1 MKPRPIYLAGAFE
14 LTDNIVPVVNPF
26 NGLPVAQV
34 CQADEKIL
42 NEAIEAAVRCKSEY
56 KSWSSLKIYKA
67 LLKISA
73 ALELQE
79 ERFVQT
85 IIDESGKPRM
95 YAKSEVQ
102 RAVETFRFAAMESTR
117 LPHQLLS
124 LDDAASGAGLMGRV
138 QYTSAGIVAGISP
151 FNFPLNLVAHK
162 VAPAIATKSPIL
174 LKPSS
179 KTPLTALLL
188 AEIIDSCDLPKGAF
202 SVLPCTR
209 KLGYALVEDPRIQ
222 VLSFTGSAEVGW
234 ELKARA
240 GKKKVVLE
248 LGGNAA
254 AIVHED
260 ADYDAALNECLIG
273 AFAYSGQVCI
283 HTQRIYV
290 HKALFD
296 HFVADFVVK
305 ALEITNQDPN
315 LDSCRMS
322 VMIDESNA
330 MRVEDWVTE
339 AVQQGAE
346 LLCGGVRT
354 GSYISPTVLTR
365 TRSGMKVHDEE
376 VFGPVVCINS
386 YTSIDEAVHYVN
398 DSKFGLQAAVFTRDQ
413 GIIEKAYAQIEV
425 GGVIIN
431 RATTFRTD
439 QMPYGGIKDS
449 GFGREGIRYAMMD
462 FLEPKLLVF

>member
-1 MKPRPIYLAGAFE
+1 MNPRPIYLAGAFE
-14 LTDNIVPVVNPF
+14 LTDTIVPVVNPY
-26 NGLPVAQV
+26 NDLPVAHV
-34 CQADEKIL
+34 CLADENVL
-42 NEAIEAAVRCKSEY
+42 NEAIEAAARCKSDY
-56 KSWSSLKIYKA
+56 NNWSSLQISKA
-67 LLKISA
+67 LLQICA
-73 ALELQE
+73 ALEFHE

-85 IIDESGKPRM
+85 IIDESGKPRI

-102 RAVETFRFAAMESTR
+102 RAVETFRMAAFESTR
-117 LPHQLLS
+117 LPHELLS

-138 QYTSAGIVAGISP
+138 QYASAGIVAGISP

-188 AEIIDSCDLPKGAF
+188 AEIIDACDLPKGAF

-209 KLGYALVEDPRIQ
+209 KVGDALVEDPRIN
-222 VLSFTGSAEVGW
+222 VLSFTGSPDVGW
-234 ELKARA
+234 AMKARA

-260 ADYDAALNECLIG
+260 AAYDAALNQCLIG

-290 HKALFD
+290 HKSLFH
-296 HFVADFVVK
+296 HFVADFVLK
-305 ALEITNQDPN
+305 ALELTNQDPN
-315 LDSCRMS
+315 LDTCKMS
-322 VMIDESNA
+322 VMIDETNA
-330 MRVEDWVTE
+330 LRVEEWVKE
-339 AVQQGAE
+339 AIQLGAE

-354 GSYISPTVLTR
+354 SNYMSPTVLTKTSR
-365 TRSGMKVHDEE
+365 GMKAHDEE

-386 YTSIDEAVHYVN
+386 YTSIDEAINQVN
-398 DSKFGLQAAVFTRDQ
+398 DSKFGLQASVFTQ
-413 GIIEKAYAQIEV
+413 NQHIVEKAYARLEV
-425 GGVIIN
+425 GGVVIN